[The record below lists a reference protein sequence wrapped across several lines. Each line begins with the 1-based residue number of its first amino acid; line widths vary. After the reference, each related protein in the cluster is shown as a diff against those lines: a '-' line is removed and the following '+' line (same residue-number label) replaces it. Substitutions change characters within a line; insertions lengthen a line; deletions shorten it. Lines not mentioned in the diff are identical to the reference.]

1 MRLLYRTGDA
11 LHHGVKALL
20 DEAEVG
26 DVEGE
31 VLHEPGGDGVG
42 VGRRQKNVLL
52 GVDAGERKIQIFQNF
67 HLTNKTFLNLLGL
80 VAFTLTSWLIIAM
93 SQEFYT
99 NTQIQIQIHLDKLA
113 HHCGVAGDKDDP
125 AARSWI
131 VDDEGS
137 GKGSDVD
144 ACIIRMQILNSGFQN

>member
-52 GVDAGERKIQIFQNF
+52 VVDAGERKIQIFQNF
-67 HLTNKTFLNLLGL
+67 HLTDKTFLNLLGL
-80 VAFTLTSWLIIAM
+80 VAFTLTSWLIRAM

-99 NTQIQIQIHLDKLA
+99 NTQTHKYKYKSTFTSWLIIAVSQETKTTLPPEVGSSMMK
-113 HHCGVAGDKDDP
+113 
-125 AARSWI
+125 AREK
-131 VDDEGS
+131 V
-137 GKGSDVD
+137 
-144 ACIIRMQILNSGFQN
+144 RMWMPV

>member
-67 HLTNKTFLNLLGL
+67 HLTDKTFLNLLGL
-80 VAFTLTSWLIIAM
+80 VAFTLTSWLIRTLQKYINTKCKYRSSNVAGILHKH
-93 SQEFYT
+93 T
-99 NTQIQIQIHLDKLA
+99 NTNTNLL
-113 HHCGVAGDKDDP
+113 
-125 AARSWI
+125 
-131 VDDEGS
+131 
-137 GKGSDVD
+137 
-144 ACIIRMQILNSGFQN
+144 